1 MRLKS
6 TAALFLVLATSATLA
21 AEWVQ
26 VYVRDVPVERLTAN
40 LERELI
46 PTPKDVGI
54 LINLA
59 RVHAMAF
66 ARKRDSVPSA
76 VRNGLKPGPE
86 RAPWLG
92 YGAPAHALPEVRTG
106 NDPKALAAARV
117 QLDKAIARYREAL
130 AVDSQHLVARL
141 GLGWCLIQ
149 AGDRPGAVAALR
161 DVVARA
167 WPLDQKPAHPPFAGF
182 RLLTEEAAHYLV
194 PLLDPVQDGAEIEDL
209 KRKVGELERH
219 GRMITPI
226 AIPLED
232 GLAATDVEDRS
243 RAVAFDADGSGLP
256 KRWTWIRPNA
266 AWLVFDRYNE
276 RRITSGLQLF
286 GSVTFWLF
294 WENGYGALRSLDD
307 NGDGSLAGRE
317 LEGLALWHD
326 RNSNG
331 VSERGEVRPVAAW
344 GITSL
349 SCAYR
354 HDPGHPDEIAF
365 SPQGV
370 MFANGTV
377 RPTFDLILRQQL
389 ALQSPKGPTTGL
401 VAPITN
407 NH

>member
-1 MRLKS
+1 MRLK
-6 TAALFLVLATSATLA
+6 TVGLVLVALSASATLA

-46 PTPKDVGI
+46 ATPKDVGI
-54 LINLA
+54 LVNLA

-76 VRNGLKPGPE
+76 VQNGLKPSPE

-92 YGAPAHALPEVRTG
+92 YGAPAHALPEVRAS
-106 NDPKALAAARV
+106 NDPRALAAARA
-117 QLDKAIARYREAL
+117 QLEKAIARYREAL
-130 AVDSQHLVARL
+130 AIDSQHLVARL

-167 WPLDQKPAHPPFAGF
+167 WPLDEKSGF
-182 RLLTEEAAHYLV
+182 PGPNSVVFIGYRYITEEAARYLV
-194 PLLDPVQDGAEIEDL
+194 PLLEPVKDGDEIADL
-209 KRKVGELERH
+209 RKKASELDQKPRA
-219 GRMITPI
+219 ITPI

-232 GLAATDVEDRS
+232 GLAAADIENHS
-243 RAVAFDADGSGLP
+243 SGVAFDADGSGLP

-266 AWLVFDRYNE
+266 AWLVFDRHGE
-276 RRITSGLQLF
+276 GRITSGLQLF

-294 WENGYGALRSLDD
+294 WENGYDALRSLDD
-307 NGDGSLAGRE
+307 DGNGAVAGRE
-317 LEGLALWHD
+317 LDGLALWHD
-326 RNSNG
+326 QNSNG

-344 GITSL
+344 DITSL

-354 HDPGHPDEIAF
+354 HDPQHPDEIAF
-365 SPQGV
+365 SPRGV
-370 MFANGTV
+370 MFANEKV
-377 RPTFDLILRQQL
+377 RPTFDLILRT
-389 ALQSPKGPTTGL
+389 SPWRPGR
-401 VAPITN
+401 
-407 NH
+407 

>member
-1 MRLKS
+1 MANVRLAMRLK
-6 TAALFLVLATSATLA
+6 TFGLLLALSASATLA

-46 PTPKDVGI
+46 ATPKDVGV
-54 LINLA
+54 LVNLA

-66 ARKRDSVPSA
+66 AQKRDSVPSA
-76 VRNGLKPGPE
+76 VQNGLKPSPE

-92 YGAPAHALPEVRTG
+92 YGAPGHALPEIRTS
-106 NDPKALAAARV
+106 NDPKALTAARV

-141 GLGWCLIQ
+141 GLGWCLVQ

-167 WPLDQKPAHPPFAGF
+167 WPLDEKSGF
-182 RLLTEEAAHYLV
+182 PGPNSVVFMGYRYITEEVARYLV
-194 PLLDPVQDGAEIEDL
+194 PLLDPVKDRDEIADL
-209 KRKVGELERH
+209 RKKASELDQKPRA
-219 GRMITPI
+219 ITPI

-232 GLAATDVEDRS
+232 GLTAAEIEDHAGR
-243 RAVAFDADGSGLP
+243 VAFDADGSGLP

-266 AWLVFDRYNE
+266 AWLVFDRFNE

-294 WENGYGALRSLDD
+294 WENGYDVLRSLDD
-307 NGDGSLAGRE
+307 NGDGAIAGRE
-317 LEGLALWHD
+317 LEGLAIWHD

-331 VSERGEVRPVAAW
+331 ISERGEVKLVTAW
-344 GITSL
+344 GIASL
-349 SCAYR
+349 STAYE
-354 HDPGHPDEIAF
+354 HDPQHPDEIAF
-365 SPQGV
+365 SPRGV
-370 MFANGTV
+370 TFANGKV
-377 RPTFDLILRQQL
+377 RPTFDLILRSL
-389 ALQSPKGPTTGL
+389 R
-401 VAPITN
+401 
-407 NH
+407 